1 MGYAAYLSALLK
13 GRVLDVYD
21 SLSTEDKA
29 DYDKLKDALL
39 IFFLI
44 YLNVDLGRSFV
55 MVGPKSRKRLYSS
68 VAKLP

>member
-21 SLSTEDKA
+21 TLSTEDKA

-39 IFFLI
+39 IFFLYI
-44 YLNVDLGRSFV
+44 
-55 MVGPKSRKRLYSS
+55 
-68 VAKLP
+68 